1 MEIHFKKLIRNAPLD
16 RIQIQ
21 SLISTEKNLFEV
33 SLSKNIKINY
43 LVDAKGDDS
52 CVTTVIATT
61 DLCKFVFTT
70 ATGNI
75 MIQEYYKYL

>member
-1 MEIHFKKLIRNAPLD
+1 MEIHFKKLIQNAPRD

-33 SLSKNIKINY
+33 SLNKNIKINY
-43 LVDAKGDDS
+43 LVDAKRDDS

-75 MIQEYYKYL
+75 IIQEYYKYL